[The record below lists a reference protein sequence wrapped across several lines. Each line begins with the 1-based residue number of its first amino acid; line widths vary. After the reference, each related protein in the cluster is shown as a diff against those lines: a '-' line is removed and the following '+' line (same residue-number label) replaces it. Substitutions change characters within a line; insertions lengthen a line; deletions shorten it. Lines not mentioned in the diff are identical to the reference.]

1 MHPDGANRYARG
13 DDAVS
18 QAPGRSGARIHNG
31 NGGPVN
37 PSNLPPAAFVRP
49 ASQEGEAGACSLPRP
64 TADLRHPTLLAEH
77 LPSKCVQELPRHAA
91 TARLFTCHQVTPSTD
106 DHAARAT
113 EDTLP

>member
-1 MHPDGANRYARG
+1 MLEEMMQLVRLREGQG
-13 DDAVS
+13 LVFTTET
-18 QAPGRSGARIHNG
+18 
-31 NGGPVN
+31 GGPVN

-49 ASQEGEAGACSLPRP
+49 ASQEGEAGARSLPRP

-91 TARLFTCHQVTPSTD
+91 TATLFTCYQVTPSTE